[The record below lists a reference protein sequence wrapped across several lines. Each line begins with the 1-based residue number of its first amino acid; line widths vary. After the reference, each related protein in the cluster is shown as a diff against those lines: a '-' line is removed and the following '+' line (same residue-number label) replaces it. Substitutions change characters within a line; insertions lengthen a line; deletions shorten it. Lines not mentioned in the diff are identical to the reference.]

1 MIDHELSIGLQHLA
15 VPIMHVPSIN
25 LATVRK
31 HSTFFLKSSKRHKNY
46 DQFYDLFDFDKKLSS
61 LLKTR

>member
-25 LATVRK
+25 LATIRT
-31 HSTFFLKSSKRHKNY
+31 HSIFFLNQVNVIKIMTNFTIYLTLTKN
-46 DQFYDLFDFDKKLSS
+46 SH
-61 LLKTR
+61 RC